1 MKDTPF
7 LNKYMLSNVKET
19 NIQQINYMLSEF
31 ATTWINPP
39 ENDGGANLDIHK
51 KHLKY
56 QRIL

>member
-7 LNKYMLSNVKET
+7 LNKYKFNNIKET
-19 NIQQINYMLSEF
+19 KVQQINYILSEF
-31 ATTWINPP
+31 AITRINPP

-51 KHLKY
+51 KHIKY